1 MNTYNLS
8 TERLLI
14 KPITQANLHYV
25 HNLHS
30 LPEVNQFN
38 TLGIPENINVT
49 KAILDK

>member
-14 KPITQANLHYV
+14 KPITQADLHNV
-25 HNLHS
+25 HTLHS
-30 LPEVNQFN
+30 FPEVDQFN
-38 TLGIPENINVT
+38 TLGIPEIINVT